1 MKRRARLLLEAVV
14 LGAAAALAAWV
25 FSRWSGALRVA
36 LLLALATAYV
46 AWALPWLGVRALD
59 RLLLALR
66 TLHWRREQ
74 GHHHAFAGVPLN
86 ISDDGR
92 HLWLDGEGLQR
103 VLGTQDSDEVLAAR
117 HAGRW
122 RRNADGELLLRVDA
136 VVDLVAHGPGR
147 MDPRTV
153 RLRRYLERE
162 VLFPAAE
169 RRRRR
174 AA

>member
-14 LGAAAALAAWV
+14 LGVAAALAAWV
-25 FSRWSGALRVA
+25 FSRWSGALRAV
-36 LLLALATAYV
+36 LLLALTVAYV
-46 AWALPWLGVRALD
+46 AWVLPWVGVRLLD
-59 RLLLALR
+59 RALLALR

-74 GHHHAFAGVPLN
+74 GHHHAFGGVPLQ

-92 HLWLDGEGLQR
+92 HQWVDGDGLQR
-103 VLGTQDSDEVLAAR
+103 VLGTQDTDAVLAAR

-136 VVDLVAHGPGR
+136 VVDLLAHGPGR

-153 RLRRYLERE
+153 RLRRYFERE

-169 RRRRR
+169 RRRRH